1 MNDATGRGRATL
13 VEDDVEFD
21 GRDAVLLREIAR
33 TGSVA
38 RAAADLGRS
47 RARALS
53 RIDALEAAFGD
64 LVERQRGGSGGGG
77 SRLTDRGSRV
87 LERYD
92 RLSAAIEATAGVPET
107 VLAGTVGRIDGEL
120 AAVETPIGTV
130 WGLHEGVTADD
141 RVQVRIGADAVTVRS
156 AGADGEPTATSER
169 NRRRGR
175 VEAVERG
182 ETVHAVRIRV
192 DDTTIRALVT
202 DGSAERLGIRP
213 GTDVWIAWKA
223 TATRLVEGVDGAAEE
238 VDDAA
243 EEVGDA
249 SDSDR

>member
-1 MNDATGRGRATL
+1 MEDATGRGRATL
-13 VEDDVEFD
+13 VEADVEFD
-21 GRDAVLLREIAR
+21 GRDAALLREIAR

-38 RAAADLGRS
+38 RAAAELGRS

-53 RIDALEAAFGD
+53 RIDVLETAFGD
-64 LVERQRGGSGGGG
+64 LVERHRGGSGGGG

-87 LERYD
+87 LGRYD

-107 VLAGTVGRIDGEL
+107 VLAGTVETVDGEL
-120 AAVETPIGTV
+120 AAVGTPIGTV
-130 WGLHEGVTADD
+130 WGLHEGLTADD

-175 VEAVERG
+175 VEGVDRG
-182 ETVHAVRIRV
+182 ETVHAVRVAV
-192 DDTTIRALVT
+192 DDIDDVDGATIRALVT

-223 TATRLVEGVDGAAEE
+223 TATRLVEGVDGGADGA
-238 VDDAA
+238 
-243 EEVGDA
+243 G
-249 SDSDR
+249 